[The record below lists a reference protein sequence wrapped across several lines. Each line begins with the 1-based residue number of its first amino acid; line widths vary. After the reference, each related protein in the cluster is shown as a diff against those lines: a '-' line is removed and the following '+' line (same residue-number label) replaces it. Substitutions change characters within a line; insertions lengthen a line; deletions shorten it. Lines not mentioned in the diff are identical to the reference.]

1 MPMQMIADGRL
12 AKIETRINE
21 SLNEEATPASVSLFM
36 QPPKAITDQ

>member
-21 SLNEEATPASVSLFM
+21 SLNEEATPASVSLS
-36 QPPKAITDQ
+36 IRTTESNY